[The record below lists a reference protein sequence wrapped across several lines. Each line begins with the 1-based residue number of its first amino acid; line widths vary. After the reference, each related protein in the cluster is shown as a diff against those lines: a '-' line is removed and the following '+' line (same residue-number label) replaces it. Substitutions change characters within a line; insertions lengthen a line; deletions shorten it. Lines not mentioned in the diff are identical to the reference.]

1 MLMGVKE
8 RLGDRV
14 LEYLRTRGYSG
25 MGVMSRELGVSLDR
39 VKWAL
44 RNLAKEGKVEM
55 RIYGCMR
62 VYRGKTRDLSESG
75 VQAS

>member
-1 MLMGVKE
+1 MGVKE
-8 RLGDRV
+8 RLDDRV

-44 RNLAKEGKVEM
+44 RSLVKEGRVET

-62 VYRGKTRDLSESG
+62 VYRAKRHGSFESRAE
-75 VQAS
+75 AS